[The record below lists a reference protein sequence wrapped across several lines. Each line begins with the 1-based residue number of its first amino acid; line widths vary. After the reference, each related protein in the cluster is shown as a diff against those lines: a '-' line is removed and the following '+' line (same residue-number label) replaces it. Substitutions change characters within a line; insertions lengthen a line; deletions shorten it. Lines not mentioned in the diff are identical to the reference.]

1 MKLPIKYHDG
11 KKIED
16 LRSAVRAAARRY
28 SARPAI
34 MQKLAGSYREIS
46 FAELLYKV
54 EGLGTELLSRGY
66 YGKRIMILGDNSLE
80 WATVFLACISGLSAV
95 VPIDKDSSSE
105 EIAKIAEKSGAAAI
119 FYSPRLEDRL
129 TRLPGDIKKYSFSAI
144 EALIEE
150 GTSKLSCGDTDYFR
164 LSIDES
170 DLAMICF
177 SRTSSGEPRGVMYS
191 QKNLCFSLTELTK
204 TMLCYSE
211 DVYLSV
217 LPMHHIYELICG
229 FLYPLISGACVA
241 FCEGLRYMSR
251 NIQETR
257 PTVMVCVPYLL
268 DTIYR
273 KIKNN
278 IRLKGSEK
286 RVRAAIKLTGSSL
299 SLKKRVFSEIHDSLG
314 GRLRLFISGAT
325 LADPETVRGLREFGF
340 RTAQT
345 YGLTDTLPLI
355 SLSSDFAY
363 NDGSVG
369 VCVPD
374 GVLDIYD
381 IGEGGIG
388 EIRYKGENIPTG
400 ILGSPVESAA
410 LVRDGW
416 FYTGDLGYLD
426 REGFLCIAGKKKNV
440 IVTAS
445 GKNIFPEELE
455 DLLRRNRFVNEA
467 VVVGYVNE
475 MREDYDIVAVLR
487 PEISEFEEV
496 YGKHYSRGQVD
507 AEFSRAV
514 EEVNSRTAP
523 FKKIHFF
530 VTRREEFK
538 LTASNKVRRSGV
550 ADEARADYLRKLAR
564 S

>member
-11 KKIED
+11 KKIDD
-16 LRSAVRAAARRY
+16 LRSAIRAAARRY

-46 FAELLYKV
+46 YAELLYKV
-54 EGLGTELLSRGY
+54 EGLGTELLAQGL
-66 YGKRIMILGDNSLE
+66 YGKRIMIYGDNSLE
-80 WATVFLACISGLSAV
+80 WATVFLACVSGLAPV
-95 VPIDKDSSSE
+95 VPIDRDCTPD
-105 EIAKIAEKSGAAAI
+105 EIEKLASCSGAEAI

-129 TRLPGDIKKYSFSAI
+129 TALPENIRKFSFNAL

-150 GTSKLSCGDTDYFR
+150 GTAKLSAGDTDYFR
-164 LSIDES
+164 LSIDEG
-170 DLAMICF
+170 DLALICF
-177 SRTSSGEPRGVMYS
+177 SRTSSGEPRGVSYS
-191 QKNLCFSLTELTK
+191 QRNLCFTLTELTK
-204 TMLCYSE
+204 TLICYPE
-211 DVYLSV
+211 DVCLSV
-217 LPMHHIYELICG
+217 LPMHHIYELTCG

-268 DTIYR
+268 DTVYR

-286 RVRAAIKLTGSSL
+286 RVRAAVKLTGSSL
-299 SLKKRVFSEIHDSLG
+299 SIKKRVFSEIHDSLG
-314 GRLRLFISGAT
+314 GRLRLFICGGT
-325 LADPETVRGLREFGF
+325 LADKETVRGLRELGF

-388 EIRYKGENIPTG
+388 EIRYKGDNIPSCVIG
-400 ILGSPVESAA
+400 ESTA

-455 DLLRRNRFVNEA
+455 KLLRANRFVNEA

-475 MREDYDIVAVLR
+475 SREDYDIVAVLR
-487 PEISEFEEV
+487 PEVSEFEEV
-496 YGKHYSRGQVD
+496 YGRQYSRGQVD
-507 AEFSRAV
+507 AEFNRAV
-514 EEVNSRTAP
+514 NEVNAKVAP
-523 FKKIHFF
+523 HKKIHFF

-538 LTASNKVRRSGV
+538 MTSSRKVRRHGV

>member
-11 KKIED
+11 KKIDD
-16 LRSAVRAAARRY
+16 LRSAIRAAARRY

-46 FAELLYKV
+46 YAELLYKV
-54 EGLGTELLSRGY
+54 EGLGTELLAQGL
-66 YGKRIMILGDNSLE
+66 YGKRIMIYGDNSLE
-80 WATVFLACISGLSAV
+80 WATVFLACVSGLAPV
-95 VPIDKDSSSE
+95 VPIDRDCTPD
-105 EIAKIAEKSGAAAI
+105 EIEKIAACSGAEAI

-129 TRLPGDIKKYSFSAI
+129 TSLPENIRKFSFNAL

-150 GTSKLSCGDTDYFR
+150 GTAKLSAGDTDYFR
-164 LSIDES
+164 LSIDEG
-170 DLAMICF
+170 DLALICF
-177 SRTSSGEPRGVMYS
+177 SRTSSGEPRGVSYS
-191 QKNLCFSLTELTK
+191 QRNLCFTLTELTK
-204 TMLCYSE
+204 TLICYPE
-211 DVYLSV
+211 DVCLSV
-217 LPMHHIYELICG
+217 LPMHHIYELTCG

-268 DTIYR
+268 DTVYR

-286 RVRAAIKLTGSSL
+286 RVRAAVKLTGSSL
-299 SLKKRVFSEIHDSLG
+299 SIKKRVFSEIHDSLG
-314 GRLRLFISGAT
+314 GRLRLFICGGT
-325 LADPETVRGLREFGF
+325 LADKETVRGLRELGF

-388 EIRYKGENIPTG
+388 EIRYKGDNIPSCVIG
-400 ILGSPVESAA
+400 ESTA

-455 DLLRRNRFVNEA
+455 KLLRANRFVNEA

-475 MREDYDIVAVLR
+475 SREDYDIVAVLR
-487 PEISEFEEV
+487 PEVSEFEEV
-496 YGKHYSRGQVD
+496 YGRQYSRGQVD
-507 AEFSRAV
+507 AEFNRAV
-514 EEVNSRTAP
+514 NEVNAKVAP
-523 FKKIHFF
+523 HKKIHFF

-538 LTASNKVRRSGV
+538 MTSSRKVRRHGV